1 MTDPRSRLATWSVAI
16 LAAGFLL
23 YLLKDVLLPFV
34 AGFLV
39 AYMADPLVRRLTR
52 IGLGRAV
59 ASMIAILL
67 FFMAALG
74 LMLMTVPV
82 LRTQVVTFSQR
93 LPSYIERVR
102 ALIEPLLETLQTR
115 FGLTSL
121 DDFSKLASSQASE
134 ALGWIATLLASL
146 VTGGAAIVN
155 IVSLM
160 FITPLVAYY
169 LLRDWPKVMEKLDHW
184 LPRTEADTIRGQLI
198 EIDRTLDGFVRGQAM
213 VCLVL
218 AIFYAVGLSLAGLDF
233 GVLVGIFAGVASFI
247 PFLGAF
253 GGGLLS
259 IGLALIQFPTWNPVL
274 TIVAIFVA
282 GQVLEGY
289 FLTPKLVGD
298 RVGLHPVW
306 VIFALM
312 VGGALFGFLGLLLA
326 VPVAAAVGVLVRFAV
341 TRYLASPFY
350 LGSGRGSGE

>member
-1 MTDPRSRLATWSVAI
+1 MTDPRSRLATWAAAI
-16 LAAGFLL
+16 LAAGVVL
-23 YLLKDVLLPFV
+23 YVLKDVLLPFV

-52 IGLGRAV
+52 VGLGRAI

-67 FFMAALG
+67 FFLAATG
-74 LMLMTVPV
+74 LLLMTVPI
-82 LRTQVVTFSQR
+82 LRTQIVTFAQR
-93 LPSYIERVR
+93 LPSYIERAR
-102 ALIEPLLETLQTR
+102 SLIEPMLETLHTR

-121 DDFSKLASSQASE
+121 EDLSKLASSQASE
-134 ALGWIATLLASL
+134 ALGWIATLLAGL

-155 IVSLM
+155 IISLM

-169 LLRDWPKVMEKLDHW
+169 LLRDWPKVMERLDHW
-184 LPRTEADTIRGQLI
+184 LPRAEAGTIRGQLL
-198 EIDRTLDGFVRGQAM
+198 EIDRTLDGFVRGQAT

-259 IGLALIQFPTWNPVL
+259 IGLALIQFPTWNPVFV
-274 TIVAIFVA
+274 VAGIFVF

-289 FLTPKLVGD
+289 VLTPKLVGD

-341 TRYLASPFY
+341 ARYLDSPFY
-350 LGSGRGSGE
+350 RGFGG

>member
-1 MTDPRSRLATWSVAI
+1 MATWAVAI

-23 YLLKDVLLPFV
+23 YFLKDVLLPFA

-52 IGLGRAV
+52 IGIGRAV
-59 ASMIAILL
+59 ASMISILL
-67 FFMAALG
+67 FFLAAVG
-74 LMLMTVPV
+74 LLLMTVPI
-82 LRTQVVTFSQR
+82 LRTQIVTFSQR
-93 LPSYIERVR
+93 LPSYIERARTLV
-102 ALIEPLLETLQTR
+102 EPLLDTLQTR

-121 DDFSKLASSQASE
+121 DDLSKLASSQASE
-134 ALGWIATLLASL
+134 VLGWVASLLAGL

-155 IVSLM
+155 IISLT

-169 LLRDWPKVMEKLDHW
+169 LLRDWPVVMERLDRW
-184 LPRTEADTIRGQLI
+184 LPRTEAETIRGQLR
-198 EIDRTLDGFVRGQAM
+198 EIDRTLDGFVRGQAT

-259 IGLALIQFPTWNPVL
+259 IGLALIQFPTWNPIFV
-274 TIVAIFVA
+274 VAGIFVA

-289 FLTPKLVGD
+289 FLTPTLVGD

-326 VPVAAAVGVLVRFAV
+326 VPVAAAVGVLARFAV
-341 TRYLASPFY
+341 GRYLASPFY
-350 LGSGRGSGE
+350 LGTGRGTGE

>member
-1 MTDPRSRLATWSVAI
+1 MATWAVAI

-23 YLLKDVLLPFV
+23 YFLKDVLLPFA

-67 FFMAALG
+67 FFLAAVG
-74 LMLMTVPV
+74 LLLMTVPI
-82 LRTQVVTFSQR
+82 LRTQIVTFSQR
-93 LPSYIERVR
+93 LPSYIERARTLVEP
-102 ALIEPLLETLQTR
+102 ALDMLQAR

-121 DDFSKLASSQASE
+121 DDLSKLASSQASE
-134 ALGWIATLLASL
+134 VLGWIVSLFAGL

-155 IVSLM
+155 IVSLI

-169 LLRDWPKVMEKLDHW
+169 LLRDWPKVMERLGHW
-184 LPRTEADTIRGQLI
+184 LPRTEAETIRGQLL
-198 EIDRTLDGFVRGQAM
+198 EIDRTLDGFVRGQAT

-247 PFLGAF
+247 PLLGAF

-259 IGLALIQFPTWNPVL
+259 IGLALIQFPTWNPILV
-274 TIVAIFVA
+274 VAGIFVA

-289 FLTPKLVGD
+289 FLTPTLVGD

-341 TRYLASPFY
+341 GRYLASPFY
-350 LGSGRGSGE
+350 LGTGRGTGE